1 MKQIIEK
8 LKADVL
14 ELEQAWMALEET
26 REAKVAEPEPV
37 VEPAI
42 EPAPEVPVVPTEP
55 APQVEEPVVPEV
67 TA

>member
-1 MKQIIEK
+1 MKPIIEK

-14 ELEQAWMALEET
+14 ELEQAWAALEET

-42 EPAPEVPVVPTEP
+42 EPAPEVETAPEVEVAGTQTAPTE
-55 APQVEEPVVPEV
+55 
-67 TA
+67 